1 MCALVTGVQT
11 CALPISL
18 SPFPAARSTAKAQ
31 YGIGGVERRFCKRAC
46 LRSALVQYRVERRDI
61 VPERDIAG
69 VDRRQ
74 PFDEQLAERRLERPE
89 ALARMV
95 GEHRSEEHTSE
106 LQSLMRNS
114 YAVFC
119 LKKKQKKYKNYKN
132 RNKHTH

>member
-89 ALARMV
+89 AL
-95 GEHRSEEHTSE
+95 RSEGRRVGNEWV
-106 LQSLMRNS
+106 S
-114 YAVFC
+114 YVWISGDAGS
-119 LKKKQKKYKNYKN
+119 LKK
-132 RNKHTH
+132 